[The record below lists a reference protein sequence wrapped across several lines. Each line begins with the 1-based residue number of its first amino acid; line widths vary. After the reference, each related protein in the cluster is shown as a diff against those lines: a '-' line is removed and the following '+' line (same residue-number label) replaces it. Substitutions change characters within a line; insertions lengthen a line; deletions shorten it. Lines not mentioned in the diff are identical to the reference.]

1 MSAFYLNQAEKEAL
15 LKDLKTLVEIPTVY
29 REEESQGAPFGRP
42 VAQGLDF
49 VLKLAREFGFETKN
63 YDGYMG
69 EITLGTGDFTIGV
82 LCHVDVVPAG
92 EGWNTP
98 PFEACLKDG
107 KLYGRG
113 SSDNKGPLIGALYAM
128 KHIREK
134 ELLPE
139 NVSVKMLIGTNEEE
153 LWQDIPYY
161 LEHAQKLP
169 DVSIVPDAFFPLI
182 NCEKGLYDFD
192 LIYKR
197 TQGSSGNMAL
207 EEISGGS
214 GRNVVPA
221 ECSCR
226 LKMKDN
232 EEPIEIK
239 TTGKSAHAMAPEKG
253 ENAIS
258 QMIRYLAL
266 TSEDEFAE
274 ACGRLLDDFYGEGA
288 GFACEDKE
296 SGKLTCNFGTIR
308 TVGDEIRLECNVRYP
323 ASLPFETI
331 EAKISQAFT
340 SAGFQ
345 VQYVDKLPPIYFPK
359 DSHLVKTLMEVYRT
373 CTGDE
378 ESQPISMGGATY
390 ARAIPKAVGF
400 GAIFPHE
407 EEVAHEPNE
416 FIEIESL
423 LKAAELIFE
432 GILAL
437 ARERRHFL

>member
-1 MSAFYLNQAEKEAL
+1 MSEFYMNQGERDAL
-15 LKDLKTLVEIPTVY
+15 IRDLKALVEIPTVY
-29 REEESQGAPFGRP
+29 SEEGGAGAPFGTR

-49 VLKLAREFGFETKN
+49 VLKLARRFGFETKN

-69 EITLGTGDFTIGV
+69 EITLGTGAYTIGV
-82 LCHVDVVPAG
+82 LCHVDVVSAG
-92 EGWNTP
+92 EGWDTP
-98 PFEACLKDG
+98 PFEAVLKDG

-113 SSDNKGPLIGALYAM
+113 SSDNKGPLVGALYAM
-128 KHIREK
+128 KRIQEQG
-134 ELLPE
+134 LLPE
-139 NVSVKMLIGTNEEE
+139 DVSVKMLIGTNEEE

-161 LEHAQKLP
+161 LERAEKLP

-192 LIYKR
+192 LLYKR
-197 TQGSSGNMAL
+197 NHRDSGGL
-207 EEISGGS
+207 LVEEIRGGS

-226 LKMKDN
+226 LKMEGS
-232 EEPIEIK
+232 EEYIEIK
-239 TTGKSAHAMAPEKG
+239 TAGKSAHAMAPEKG
-253 ENAIS
+253 SNAIS
-258 QMIRYLAL
+258 KMIRYLSL
-266 TSEDEFAE
+266 TGEDEFAA
-274 ACGRLLDDFYGEGA
+274 ACGTLLEDFHGEQA
-288 GFACEDKE
+288 GFACEDEE
-296 SGKLTCNFGTIR
+296 SGRLTCNFGRISTEEEQIR
-308 TVGDEIRLECNVRYP
+308 IECNVRYP
-323 ASLPFETI
+323 ASFSFETI
-331 EAKISQAFT
+331 ERNIRDSFT

-359 DSHLVKTLMEVYRT
+359 DSLLVRTLMEVYRT

-423 LKAAELIFE
+423 LKAAELIYE
-432 GILAL
+432 GLIAL
-437 ARERRHFL
+437 AGERP